1 MASPPRG
8 PVTRPLQ
15 ICMGGDTMLGRIVD
29 KGLSFDTKRKTLVW
43 GDVLSWIADKKLRA
57 RQEGGAFILAGNLEC
72 AITNETRENPKAFN
86 FRLLKENADVLSIP
100 QFDFVSLANNHI
112 LDYWRQGLLDTI
124 ETLSDLGIA
133 HAGAGTLP
141 DAKRAAVMRKA
152 VDISPQPQGAPPP
165 PVAFVSL
172 SDHYHQWAATHNE
185 PGINFVDPE
194 NFKKEDIQEQ
204 ISLARSALGPDHAA
218 GLVIAFLHW
227 GPNWRWEP
235 EESLQRLGHCLID
248 SGADAVFGHSAHH
261 VRGVEA
267 YKGKP
272 IMYSA
277 GSLID
282 DYAIDEDYRNDLGC
296 IYNLCVESGHMR
308 LEGKPCRITHKL

>member
-235 EESLQRLGHCLID
+235 EESLQRVLKRTRASRSCTVQAASLMIMPLMRTTGTTWAAFTICVWSQGTCGWRASHAASRISCKQVCYKEVID
-248 SGADAVFGHSAHH
+248 ILLS
-261 VRGVEA
+261 
-267 YKGKP
+267 
-272 IMYSA
+272 
-277 GSLID
+277 
-282 DYAIDEDYRNDLGC
+282 
-296 IYNLCVESGHMR
+296 
-308 LEGKPCRITHKL
+308 